1 MIDKKAKFAVVMYRP
16 YAVRKTLDIFRDK
29 WSFEV
34 LQELFHGVRRFD
46 QFQENLKIS
55 RSVLTRRLKH
65 LAAKSIISREVY
77 QERPR
82 RFEYRLTARGVDMYA
97 IFLMLRQWGE
107 RWLEAGKRDVPALVH
122 TACGRDLVPLLICS
136 HCNWL
141 ALEQAPIEQCNF
153 LVLHEIH
160 LIVQFGSGCSS

>member
-1 MIDKKAKFAVVMYRP
+1 LIEKKAKFAVVMYRP

-107 RWLEAGKRDVPALVH
+107 RWLEAGKNESVGGIRPAATIRGEYAGGF
-122 TACGRDLVPLLICS
+122 TAG
-136 HCNWL
+136 
-141 ALEQAPIEQCNF
+141 F
-153 LVLHEIH
+153 T
-160 LIVQFGSGCSS
+160 SGDIRANEEGKNHPAISASGLQIRY